1 MRRFRKN
8 NDLVVSCKECQDR
21 TLLAANEIVLSA
33 IDASVEEE
41 VLDVGAA
48 QTEDYAHPV
57 VAFCKSEEFIVSRAN
72 NKN

>member
-41 VLDVGAA
+41 VLDIGIAQNEDNAFTAVG
-48 QTEDYAHPV
+48 V
-57 VAFCKSEEFIVSRAN
+57 
-72 NKN
+72 